1 MDNPMEFDNN
11 TIKLNSGIDPEWE
24 IKITKVL
31 NGYIMTYLEDAS
43 VTEENKLFKTVREV
57 FEDSSD
63 REFISDW
70 GKIDKHDLKDEDFS
84 MYNLLHAIKEHFGH
98 FYTKHGKVNL
108 VIKFEE
114 NSNE

>member
-43 VTEENKLFKTVREV
+43 VTEENKLF
-57 FEDSSD
+57 
-63 REFISDW
+63 
-70 GKIDKHDLKDEDFS
+70 GKYVGLWFWHLHIRGNKKKGIVVKDYEIERGIFD
-84 MYNLLHAIKEHFGH
+84 N
-98 FYTKHGKVNL
+98 V
-108 VIKFEE
+108 
-114 NSNE
+114 